1 MIWYDLHNKVMMKTN
16 YIWSKETYYLGE
28 KRVEEKKKW
37 KMGEEKKI
45 NKEKH
50 YTALLIVIMICK
62 W

>member
-1 MIWYDLHNKVMMKTN
+1 MMKTN
-16 YIWSKETYYLGE
+16 HIWSKETYYVGK